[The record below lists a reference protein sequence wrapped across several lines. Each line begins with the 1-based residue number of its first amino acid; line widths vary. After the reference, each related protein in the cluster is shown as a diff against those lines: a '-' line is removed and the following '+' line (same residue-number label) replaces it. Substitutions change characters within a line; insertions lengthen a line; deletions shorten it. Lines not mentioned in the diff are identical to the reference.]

1 MTGISGIGLSGGNS
15 ALDFQA
21 VAYSADKDAGIV
33 VLIADIEILRYIL
46 ARNIFYIEID
56 WKNLFYLIFYYFKGN

>member
-33 VLIADIEILRYIL
+33 VLIADLEIIRYIL
-46 ARNIFYIEID
+46 ARNIFYIEHI
-56 WKNLFYLIFYYFKGN
+56 LRSGYFKEVFME